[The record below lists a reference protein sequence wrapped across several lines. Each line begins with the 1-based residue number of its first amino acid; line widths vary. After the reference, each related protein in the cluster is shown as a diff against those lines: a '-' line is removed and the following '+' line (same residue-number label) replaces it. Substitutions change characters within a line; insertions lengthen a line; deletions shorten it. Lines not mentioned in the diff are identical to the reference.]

1 MAGIISGGNGDGGI
15 QLGPAYPP
23 LDIID
28 RGDVLI
34 VRALVPGFP
43 RKCLDISVDVQHLF
57 LRGRRPMKQESG
69 AYLSHERALGNFERT
84 VALPVPVDAD
94 HTHAHLENGVL
105 ELTLP
110 KLEPAR
116 PLRVEVH

>member
-1 MAGIISGGNGDGGI
+1 MPRTTSGGNGDGSV
-15 QLGPAYPP
+15 QVGPAYPP

-28 RGDVLI
+28 RGEVLM

-43 RKCLDISVDVQHLF
+43 KECLDISIEVQHLL

-69 AYLSHERALGNFERT
+69 AYFSHERALGNFERS

-94 HTHAHLENGVL
+94 HAHAHLENGIL

-110 KLEPAR
+110 KLQPTQPR
-116 PLRVEVH
+116 RVKVH